1 LKPLTK
7 MIVTLLT
14 ASLILVGCSQPAT
27 STQTADLQT
36 AIAGTLSVMQT
47 QINTTAS
54 QPTVVAA
61 TQATTVEPT
70 QAPTSTLMPTPLP
83 TATPVVQITT
93 VAIPVSQG
101 AGSTSGPSYRVGDVK
116 ALQYPSKTYINAGM
130 GFTEIISITNVGT
143 ATWPANTKVISTDDN
158 SFNLAEDVTIGQVV
172 SNGQAVELHLNLKA
186 PEDATNYTIKFMLE
200 TPDGKK
206 FGVGSEFDQP
216 FTITFYV
223 R

>member
-1 LKPLTK
+1 MKPLTK

-27 STQTADLQT
+27 STQTTDLQT

-47 QINTTAS
+47 QINITAS
-54 QPTVVAA
+54 QPPVVAA
-61 TQATTVEPT
+61 TQAPTAEPT
-70 QAPTSTLMPTPLP
+70 QAPTSTLVPTPLP
-83 TATPVVQITT
+83 TMTPIVQITT
-93 VAIPVSQG
+93 VAIPSNQG
-101 AGSTSGPSYRVGDVK
+101 TGSTSGPSSRVGDVI
-116 ALQYPSKTYINAGM
+116 ALLYPNKTYINAGM
-130 GFTEIISITNVGT
+130 SFTEIFSITNVGT

-158 SFNLAEDVTIGQVV
+158 SFNLADGVTIGQVV
-172 SNGQAVELHLNLKA
+172 SNGQSVELHLNLKA
-186 PEDATNYTIKFMLE
+186 PADVNNYTIKFMLE

-206 FGVGSEFDQP
+206 FGIGPEFDQP